1 MQRKRI
7 ATAPCGA
14 SGWRIQKI
22 QIGAEMDLIRL
33 TSFGTCLACGLG
45 HAAALTAHRAVIHY
59 RVGAFG
65 TPEGKA
71 GSARFIG
78 DGT

>member
-1 MQRKRI
+1 MQ
-7 ATAPCGA
+7 GM
-14 SGWRIQKI
+14 

-33 TSFGTCLACGLG
+33 TLFGTCLACGLG

-71 GSARFIG
+71 
-78 DGT
+78 